1 MPACTTR
8 VVHDCV
14 RRTASVALL
23 SVALLLAGRRAG
35 AQVRERPVPF
45 DSAGRV
51 AVITPPLAARLGL
64 AAPAWPVSG
73 DYHEARLYEVG
84 DSLPSYVIV
93 VRRQRD
99 VLDRYPLD
107 AACRVEL
114 AMAIARGTLLAR
126 TTDRPDSLPTFISE
140 PVRGQFV
147 ASQTALGALLFG
159 PAAAGMIGDPAAG
172 TAAYLLVT
180 GGSFFTSAGLTQS
193 TPVSRAQNH
202 LATHSAVRGAIAGN
216 LALFAVAGGNVDG
229 KAFAAA
235 TLLGGIVGD
244 VVGFQLA
251 KPMTDAEAHGT
262 AHGSTVT
269 ALLTTGTLGAV
280 GALRQEGSARGAAA
294 GIIAAGALG
303 YPLGLRYVRG
313 SSYRVTAGDIGA
325 MFTSELLGLG
335 AAATVLPD
343 SPSEELVYG
352 ALTAGYALG
361 VLVGDRAL
369 VRPFDHTESE
379 ARLLAL
385 GTGAGA
391 VMGLV
396 IPVLAASSNPQLI
409 FGTAT
414 IGGIFGAILTEGLIS
429 PRRARPG
436 ESATERRTGSI
447 DRSSPVDV
455 RFSAEGALMAGSRLR
470 GNHPIL
476 SLTF

>member
-1 MPACTTR
+1 
-8 VVHDCV
+8 VN
-14 RRTASVALL
+14 
-23 SVALLLAGRRAG
+23 
-35 AQVRERPVPF
+35 
-45 DSAGRV
+45 
-51 AVITPPLAARLGL
+51 VITPPLAARLGL
-64 AAPAWPVSG
+64 AAPVWPVTG
-73 DYHEARLYEVG
+73 DFLEARLYEVG
-84 DSLPSYVIV
+84 DSAVTYVIV
-93 VRRQRD
+93 VRRQRE
-99 VLDRYPLD
+99 VLERYALD
-107 AACRVEL
+107 SACRAEL
-114 AMAIARGTLLAR
+114 AAAIARGALLAR
-126 TTDRPDSLPTFISE
+126 TTDRPDSMPTFISE

-147 ASQTALGALLFG
+147 ANQTALGALLFG
-159 PAAAGMIGDPAAG
+159 PAAAGMLGNAAAG

-180 GGSFFTSAGLTQS
+180 GGAFFSSANLTRS

-216 LALFAVAGGNVDG
+216 LALYALAGNDADE
-229 KAFAAA
+229 KLFAAA
-235 TLLGGIVGD
+235 TFIGGIVGD
-244 VVGFQLA
+244 VAGFQLA

-280 GALRQEGSARGAAA
+280 GALGEEGSARVASL

-313 SSYRVTAGDIGA
+313 SPYRVTAGDIGA

-335 AAATVLPD
+335 AAATFLPD
-343 SPSEELVYG
+343 SPSEEAVFG

-361 VLVGDRAL
+361 AFIGDRSF

-396 IPVLAASSNPQLI
+396 IPVLSQSDNPQLI
-409 FGTAT
+409 FGSAT
-414 IGGIFGAILTEGLIS
+414 VGGIFGAIITEGLIS
-429 PRRARPG
+429 PRRARAG
-436 ESATERRTGSI
+436 ESAAERRTGSV
-447 DRSSPVDV
+447 DRSSRVDV
-455 RFSAEGALMAGSRLR
+455 RFSTAAALMASTGMRGS
-470 GNHPIL
+470 HSIV